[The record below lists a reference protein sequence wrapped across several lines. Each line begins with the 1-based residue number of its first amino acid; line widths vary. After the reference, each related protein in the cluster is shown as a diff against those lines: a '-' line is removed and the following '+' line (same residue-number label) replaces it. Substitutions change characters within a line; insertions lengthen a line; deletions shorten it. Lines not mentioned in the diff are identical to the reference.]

1 MLDRKTKNRDASV
14 ELLED
19 RIKENRTFVK
29 LIVFIGTM
37 VMLFSLIGNQLAYYY
52 DLSESTISLY
62 TYPFILGLFLFG
74 MSLFVIMEN
83 ANISTLIYLKQ
94 HIEGNKNVKP

>member
-19 RIKENRTFVK
+19 RIKENRTFIK
-29 LIVFIGTM
+29 IIVFIGTM
-37 VMLFSLIGNQLAYYY
+37 VMIFSLIMNQFAYYY
-52 DLSESTISLY
+52 NLSESTISLC
-62 TYPFILGLFLFG
+62 TYVFILGLFLFG